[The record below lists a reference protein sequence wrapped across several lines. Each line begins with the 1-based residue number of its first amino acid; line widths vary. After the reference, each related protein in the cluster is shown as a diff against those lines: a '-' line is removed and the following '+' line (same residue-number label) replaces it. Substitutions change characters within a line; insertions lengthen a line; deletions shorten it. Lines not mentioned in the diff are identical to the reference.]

1 MPVLGWES
9 DFESVA
15 ATLHVPPGHKLL
27 AATGVDAAPASWIGR
42 WRVLDFFVLLI
53 VTVATVRLFG
63 RGAGAIA
70 LVALVLSYHEP
81 GAPVWTWLNL
91 LAAVALVRVAPPGRL
106 ARLAR
111 SYRLVSL
118 AVLVLWLVPFAIGQI
133 RIAVYP
139 QLQPEAH
146 RAAPNVGLFE
156 ALSGEMEFAPGV
168 GRTGDGP
175 SWTTLPWKR
184 RRASATSSSIPWPSK
199 WTQRPI
205 PAIRMTP
212 WSRRA
217 QRSRTGLGS
226 PTNSNGAGRWTANA
240 PCGS

>member
-1 MPVLGWES
+1 MWQRRSTCRPDTS
-9 DFESVA
+9 C
-15 ATLHVPPGHKLL
+15 
-27 AATGVDAAPASWIGR
+27 R

-63 RGAGAIA
+63 RDAGAIA

-156 ALSGEMEFAPGV
+156 
-168 GRTGDGP
+168 GDG
-175 SWTTLPWKR
+175 R
-184 RRASATSSSIPWPSK
+184 RGQHWPGDPGRHRRGRLR
-199 WTQRPI
+199 QHV
-205 PAIRMTP
+205 PAR
-212 WSRRA
+212 
-217 QRSRTGLGS
+217 G
-226 PTNSNGAGRWTANA
+226 
-240 PCGS
+240 